1 MRYKNTVP
9 WTDTSTPSHDIQ
21 KHKNS
26 VLGTAETYK
35 SAALL
40 KSFHNNH
47 NDTSPRMQTNTKTN
61 VLGTAETYKSAAL
74 LKSIHNIHQ
83 QLRHA
88 AAASLSI
95 QQHRATSFIGRPSKH
110 HKTHY
115 FLTPEI
121 PPYTLRKPYQT
132 HNPQYPKQ
140 RLKNRKL
147 PVTRL
152 KTEKL

>member
-1 MRYKNTVP
+1 MRYYNTVP
-9 WTDTSTPSHDIQ
+9 LSDTSMPSHDIQ
-21 KHKNS
+21 TYKNS
-26 VLGTAETYK
+26 VLSTAETYK

-61 VLGTAETYKSAAL
+61 VFGTAETYKSAAL
-74 LKSIHNIHQ
+74 LKSLYNIHQ

-88 AAASLSI
+88 AVASLSI
-95 QQHRATSFIGRPSKH
+95 QPHCATSFIGKPSKR

-121 PPYTLRKPYQT
+121 PPYTLRKRHKT
-132 HNPQYPKQ
+132 HYFLTPK
-140 RLKNRKL
+140 LA
-147 PVTRL
+147 P
-152 KTEKL
+152 